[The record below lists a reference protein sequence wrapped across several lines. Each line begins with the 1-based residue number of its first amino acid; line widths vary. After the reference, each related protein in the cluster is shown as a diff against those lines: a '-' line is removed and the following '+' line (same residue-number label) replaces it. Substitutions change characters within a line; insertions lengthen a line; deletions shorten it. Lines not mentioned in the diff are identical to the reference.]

1 MKRLHPVIMTER
13 PLRFVKTDG
22 TKHRLLPFWGT
33 LFCRQTD
40 ILSNITPQ
48 ASAHSQGAWQRLEV
62 RVTALAAAGNI
73 AVYVLTGPLFERL
86 TAPLPSGP
94 LLERVPSA
102 YWKVIATDDG
112 LMGAFIFDQRT
123 PRGAEYCAMRASL
136 LTVTLR
142 SRLVLLAGSGTPV
155 WRPLDP
161 DLDCTACGAARSSAT
176 LRSRDARL
184 GTMGRS
190 DCNRE
195 KVRRRRHRLHRRT
208 DRHAALLI
216 GPTG

>member
-1 MKRLHPVIMTER
+1 MKRLRPVIMTVR

-22 TKHRLLPFWGT
+22 TKHRLLPFWRT

-48 ASAHSQGAWQRLEV
+48 ASARNQGAWQRLEV
-62 RVTALAAAGNI
+62 RETALAAAGNI
-73 AVYVLTGPLFERL
+73 AVDVLTGPLFERL

-102 YWKVIATDDG
+102 YWTVIAAADG
-112 LMGAFIFDQRT
+112 RMSVFIFDQRT
-123 PRGAEYCAMRASL
+123 PRGAEHCAMRASL

-142 SRLVLLAGSGTPV
+142 SRLVLFPGPGTPV

-161 DLDCTACGAARSSAT
+161 DLGCTGPVPPTARAAR
-176 LRSRDARL
+176 R
-184 GTMGRS
+184 GH
-190 DCNRE
+190 
-195 KVRRRRHRLHRRT
+195 RRRRHRLHRRT

>member
-1 MKRLHPVIMTER
+1 MKRLHPVIMTVR

-48 ASAHSQGAWQRLEV
+48 ASAHNQGAWQRLEV

-73 AVYVLTGPLFERL
+73 AVYVLTNPLFERL

-102 YWKVIATDDG
+102 YWKVTPDWKRWAEAIAIEKRFGDAAT
-112 LMGAFIFDQRT
+112 AFI
-123 PRGAEYCAMRASL
+123 AERIA
-136 LTVTLR
+136 
-142 SRLVLLAGSGTPV
+142 
-155 WRPLDP
+155 PLP
-161 DLDCTACGAARSSAT
+161 CS
-176 LRSRDARL
+176 
-184 GTMGRS
+184 
-190 DCNRE
+190 
-195 KVRRRRHRLHRRT
+195 
-208 DRHAALLI
+208 
-216 GPTG
+216 